1 MLKQLSA
8 IEKMTMSDIRVGHG
22 FDVHR
27 FGGESPLVLCGVVV
41 SDDSGVES
49 TSDGDVA
56 LHALIDALLGAA
68 ALGDIGEM
76 FPSHDPRWEGAS
88 SIELLRLAYSRVVK
102 SGYTVGNVD
111 ITIICQNVRIAPHRE
126 AMRERIAN
134 VLSVEIDVVSV
145 KATTTDGLGFIG
157 LDEGLAVQAAVTLR

>member
-1 MLKQLSA
+1 MPD
-8 IEKMTMSDIRVGHG
+8 MRVGHG

-27 FGGESPLVLCGVVV
+27 FGGEPPLVLCGVVV
-41 SDDSGVES
+41 SDDRGVES

-76 FPSHDPRWEGAS
+76 FPSSDARWEGAS
-88 SIELLRLAYSRVVK
+88 SVELLRLAYSRVVEA
-102 SGYTVGNVD
+102 GYTVGNID
-111 ITIICQNVRIAPHRE
+111 ITIICQKVRIAPHRDV
-126 AMRERIAN
+126 MRKKVAQVLN
-134 VLSVEIDVVSV
+134 VDIGTVSV

>member
-1 MLKQLSA
+1 MPD
-8 IEKMTMSDIRVGHG
+8 MRVGHG

-27 FGGESPLVLCGVVV
+27 FGGEPPLVLCGVVV
-41 SDDSGVES
+41 SGDRGVES

-76 FPSHDPRWEGAS
+76 FPSSDARWEGAS
-88 SIELLRLAYSRVVK
+88 SVELLRLAYSRVVEA
-102 SGYTVGNVD
+102 GYTVGNID
-111 ITIICQNVRIAPHRE
+111 ITIICQKVRIAPHRDV
-126 AMRERIAN
+126 MRKKVAQVLN
-134 VLSVEIDVVSV
+134 VDIGTVSV

>member
-1 MLKQLSA
+1 M
-8 IEKMTMSDIRVGHG
+8 RVGHG

-27 FGGESPLVLCGVVV
+27 FGGEPPLVLCGVVV
-41 SDDSGVES
+41 SGDRGVES

-76 FPSHDPRWEGAS
+76 FPSSDPRWEGAS
-88 SIELLRLAYSRVVK
+88 SVELLRLAYSRVVEA
-102 SGYTVGNVD
+102 GYTVGNID
-111 ITIICQNVRIAPHRE
+111 ITIICQKVRIAPHRDV
-126 AMRERIAN
+126 MRKKVAQ
-134 VLSVEIDVVSV
+134 VLSVDIGAVSV

-157 LDEGLAVQAAVTLR
+157 LGEGLAVQAAVTLR

>member
-1 MLKQLSA
+1 MPD
-8 IEKMTMSDIRVGHG
+8 MRVGHG

-27 FGGESPLVLCGVVV
+27 FGGEPPLVLCGVVV
-41 SDDSGVES
+41 SGDRGVES

-76 FPSHDPRWEGAS
+76 FPSSDPRWEGAS
-88 SIELLRLAYSRVVK
+88 SVELLRLAYSRVVEA
-102 SGYTVGNVD
+102 GYTVGNID
-111 ITIICQNVRIAPHRE
+111 ITIICQKVRIAPHRDV
-126 AMRERIAN
+126 MRKKVAQ
-134 VLSVEIDVVSV
+134 VLSVDIGAVSV

-157 LDEGLAVQAAVTLR
+157 LGEGLAVQAAVTLR